1 MSRQIKNQI
10 KTNVGTPK
18 KAYQKPELSSFGTI
32 NEITN
37 MVGNMG
43 AKDGGSGSTSRV
55 SL

>member
-37 MVGNMG
+37 TVGNMG
-43 AKDGGSGSTSRV
+43 ATDSGTPPMNRV
-55 SL
+55 SA